1 MGSLCSMKYLKS
13 FRTVMVD
20 FSGLE
25 SYLRQSF
32 EEEFLVGAVD
42 LSLVRDRISSPRL
55 MSFGVRAFSHGGL
68 SLVGDSY
75 LDQHTMLCDGL
86 QKTSAIS
93 LDEWSLISDRVEYVD
108 SYDFRDPTVMKLQV
122 WSVSP
127 RSLDPFAMALGVA
140 LSYKRS
146 ELIAESRISLALDE
160 LVSRWGYFTDDF

>member
-1 MGSLCSMKYLKS
+1 MESLYSMKNLKS

-20 FSGLE
+20 FPCLE
-25 SYLRQSF
+25 SYLRKAF

-42 LSLVRDRISSPRL
+42 LSLVRDRISSPRI
-55 MSFGVRAFSHGGL
+55 MSFGVRAFSHGCL
-68 SLVGDSY
+68 SLAGDSY
-75 LDQHTMLCDGL
+75 LDQHTMLGDGL

-108 SYDFRDPTVMKLQV
+108 SYDFRDPTVMKLQI

-160 LVSRWGYFTDDF
+160 LLSRWGYFTDDF